1 MHARRP
7 PKRCRIGLCRVGRS
21 DVSPGFAVYGHA
33 NPPTPVTHYSL
44 YRRDKLSRLAPPCG
58 LIERRP
64 SCGIRDLAERGYPAP
79 ILPRRL
85 AYDLTYLVRAP
96 VIRFDPAPLFS
107 LRSTQKPVGKEKT
120 RKKAIG
126 FAGGGAGRRDS
137 GVRRVDVYLGTYET
151 VGGIE
156 KPGSSPGFFCFS
168 G

>member
-1 MHARRP
+1 MQNWA
-7 PKRCRIGLCRVGRS
+7 CRVGRS
-21 DVSPGFAVYGHA
+21 DVSPGFAVYGFA
-33 NPPTPVTHYSL
+33 NLPTPLTPYSL

-107 LRSTQKPVGKEKT
+107 LRSTQKPVGKKRLEKKQLDL
-120 RKKAIG
+120 REAALAAVIL
-126 FAGGGAGRRDS
+126 AS
-137 GVRRVDVYLGTYET
+137 GVWMF
-151 VGGIE
+151 I
-156 KPGSSPGFFCFS
+156 S
-168 G
+168 GLMKLWGE